1 MSLRGKRALVT
12 GAGSGIGAASA
23 LELAQEGAE
32 LVLAGRRLQPLQ
44 ELATRIPNAQV
55 FTVDVSQEDSVLA
68 LQQQV
73 GAVDILVNNAGVA
86 SSSPLRDLELAE
98 WERIMSINATG
109 TYLMTRAFLAPMI
122 KSGWGRVV
130 NIASVAGRVGGRYLA
145 AYSASKHAVVGFT
158 RSLAEEVA
166 ARGVTVNALCPGFVN
181 TALAEQAVE
190 NIVASTGRDRKRAL
204 AALTSLN
211 PQGRLIEADEVAYWV
226 ACLCHPR
233 AHGVNG
239 QALVIDGGGLL
250 G

>member
-1 MSLRGKRALVT
+1 LSLRGKRALVT

-23 LELAQEGAE
+23 LELSQAGAE
-32 LVLAGRRLQPLQ
+32 LVLAGRRLVPLQ
-44 ELATRIPNAQV
+44 ELAARIPKAQV
-55 FTVDVSQEDSVLA
+55 YTVDVSQEDSVLA

-109 TYLMTRAFLAPMI
+109 TFLMTRAFLAPMI

-145 AYSASKHAVVGFT
+145 AYSASKHAVLGFT

-166 ARGVTVNALCPGFVN
+166 AKGVTVNALCPGFVN
-181 TALAEQAVE
+181 TALAEQAVD
-190 NIVASTGRDRKRAL
+190 NIVATTGRDRERAL

>member
-23 LELAQEGAE
+23 LELSQAGAE
-32 LVLAGRRLQPLQ
+32 LVLAGRRLVPLQ
-44 ELATRIPNAQV
+44 ELAARIPKAQV
-55 FTVDVSQEDSVLA
+55 YTVDVSQEDSVLA

-109 TYLMTRAFLAPMI
+109 TFLMTRAFLAPMI

-145 AYSASKHAVVGFT
+145 AYSASKHAVLGFT

-166 ARGVTVNALCPGFVN
+166 AKGVTVNALCPGFVN
-181 TALAEQAVE
+181 TALAEQAVD
-190 NIVASTGRDRKRAL
+190 NIVATTGRDRERAL

>member
-23 LELAQEGAE
+23 LELSQAGAE
-32 LVLAGRRLQPLQ
+32 LVLAGRRLVPLQ
-44 ELATRIPNAQV
+44 ELAARIPKAQV
-55 FTVDVSQEDSVLA
+55 YTVDVSQEDSVLA

-109 TYLMTRAFLAPMI
+109 TFLMTRAFLAPMI

-145 AYSASKHAVVGFT
+145 AYSASKHAVLGFT

-166 ARGVTVNALCPGFVN
+166 AKGVTVNALCPGFVN
-181 TALAEQAVE
+181 TALAEQAVD
-190 NIVASTGRDRKRAL
+190 NIVATTGRDRERAL
-204 AALTSLN
+204 AALTNLN